1 MKTDGEA
8 KMKLVV
14 EQTHLIKA
22 LGRVQRIVERR
33 NTIPILNNVYLSA
46 EAGALTIK
54 GTDLDLEMVETIAAT
69 IHSNGTTTVSAHL
82 LHDIV
87 RKMADGSTVELETDS
102 NETKMTMRAGRSE
115 FSLQTLDG
123 EEFPSI
129 SEDDFSH
136 SFEIPATDMAK
147 ILGKTQFAISL
158 EETRYYLN
166 GIYFHKSD
174 KDGEDV
180 LRGVATDGHRLAL
193 MDVTIPSGAEDIP
206 GVIIPR
212 KAVQELQK
220 LLEEA
225 DDNIAI
231 DMSQAKMRFT
241 IKSAVMTTKLIDG
254 TFPDYQRVIPYDN
267 DHMLELPREVF
278 ARAVDRVAT
287 ISPDRGRAVKLA
299 IEANKLT
306 LSVVNPESGSATDE
320 LEVSYPA
327 EPITIGFNAKY
338 LLDIATQLDCENAE
352 FYFSNPTAPTLVKD
366 PDNPTAIFVLMP
378 MRV

>member
-1 MKTDGEA
+1 
-8 KMKLVV
+8 MKLVV

-69 IHSNGTTTVSAHL
+69 IQSNGTTTVSAHL

-87 RKMADGSTVELETDS
+87 RKMADGSTVELETDYS
-102 NETKMTMRAGRSE
+102 ETKMTMRAGRSE

-136 SFEIPATDMAK
+136 SFEVPASDMAK

-193 MDVTIPSGAEDIP
+193 MDVTIPSGAEEIP

-231 DMSQAKMRFT
+231 DMSNAKMRFT

-278 ARAVDRVAT
+278 AKAVDRVAT

-299 IEANKLT
+299 IEANKLI

-338 LLDIATQLDCENAE
+338 LLDITTQLDCENAE
-352 FYFSNPTAPTLVKD
+352 FYFSNPTAPTLIKD